1 MLAFFILPD
10 KLLYELQRFLLQ
22 FITLYDKILVSML
35 AIIFYETMQDNCFFF
50 QFVLYFG
57 MGNTYANGRKVKC
70 VSITSSVCTVTN
82 IVKSLV
88 STSDSCL
95 LLRS

>member
-50 QFVLYFG
+50 NLSFTLEWAILMQMVEKSNVL
-57 MGNTYANGRKVKC
+57 V
-70 VSITSSVCTVTN
+70 
-82 IVKSLV
+82 
-88 STSDSCL
+88 L
-95 LLRS
+95 LLVYVL